1 MHYIGIGQMSKFS
14 KINSWDEFSP
24 LKTILLGSVFA
35 PEFFTDIKNKKIEYA
50 LKKVFDETTE
60 DLDNF
65 KTTME
70 SNGIKVHQSTPNELG
85 YESSISDY
93 ISEDGKIGYYTPG
106 DGDELHNAYD
116 VTRTNLIPAPP
127 LQVRDETII
136 MGNEVFV
143 TENAFTVYM
152 MREKYVEWFGEENCN
167 FGVLDGKIK
176 CRRTDNSI
184 TSLLKRQ
191 RAGDQF
197 LNIKEATSL
206 TSEERDL
213 ISSEHPVEGFCAP
226 NITRIGKKCLVDI
239 WQTPDIK
246 QVLEEHYPQFD
257 YHEIDLFGHDDS
269 VFSVLKPGLVIA
281 AEWVRKYNIQ
291 KVFPNWEIIY
301 FNDPNWLQVNGW
313 KRLKGLNKGTF
324 WVPGEEENDAF
335 TKFVGKW
342 LDNWTG
348 EVEETIFD
356 VNCLVIDDRYVVVN
370 SDSPDLTDVL
380 HKHNMEPIFCP
391 LRHRF
396 FFDGGWHCL
405 TLDIERDG
413 NQIDYGL

>member
-1 MHYIGIGQMSKFS
+1 MHYTGIGLMSKFS

-35 PEFFTDIKNKKIEYA
+35 PEFFNDIKNKKTEYA
-50 LKKVFDETTE
+50 LKKVFDETIE

-70 SNGIKVHQSTPNELG
+70 QHGIKVHQSTPDELG
-85 YESSISDY
+85 YESSISAY
-93 ISEDGKIGYYTPG
+93 VSEDGKMGYHGMNESTH
-106 DGDELHNAYD
+106 DI
-116 VTRTNLIPAPP
+116 TRTNLIPAPP

-143 TENAFTVYM
+143 TELAFTVHM

-167 FGVLDGKIK
+167 FDVLDGKIE
-176 CRRTDNSI
+176 CRRTDRNI
-184 TSLLKRQ
+184 TSLLRRQ

-197 LNIKEATSL
+197 LNVRDASKLTQEEKE
-206 TSEERDL
+206 L
-213 ISSEHPVEGFCAP
+213 ISSEQPLPGFCAP

-291 KVFPNWEIIY
+291 KIFPNWEIMY
-301 FNDPNWLQVNGW
+301 FDDPNWSQVDGW
-313 KRLKGLNKGTF
+313 KNLKSLNKGKF
-324 WVPGEEENDAF
+324 WVPGEEENNAF
-335 TKFVGKW
+335 TEFVGKW

-356 VNCLVIDDRYVVVN
+356 VNCLVVDDKYVVVN
-370 SDSPDLTDVL
+370 SDSPELTNVL